1 MPTFLPSN
9 KHDLH
14 HLRAPVPKNA
24 SPRVLEAKNHV
35 VAMMGEF
42 VGTTLFILFCLGGTH
57 VAQLPAL
64 SITST
69 SEGTINTSS
78 LFYISLSFGL
88 SLAVNVWI
96 FFRVSGGLFN
106 PAVSLGMVLGG
117 ALPPLRGLLLTVSQV
132 LGGLAGSAI
141 ADALVPGK
149 LNAGCALGGGTSI
162 VQGLFIE
169 VFMTALLMLTIFFLA
184 AEKNKATPMA
194 PLGIGMA
201 LFIAEIFSVY
211 YTGGALNP
219 ARAFGPAV
227 VTHTFPVYHWIYWVG
242 PGLGA
247 LMATGFYKLLKWLE
261 YETVQQ
267 ADDGQSYEDGERP
280 DPETRDGE
288 AARVESTDK
297 PRAQQP
303 SEAVYDLQSAA
314 RINTRLERI
323 EVLLSQVLE
332 AQAAQ
337 AAQAARAM

>member
-1 MPTFLPSN
+1 MLTFLPSN

-14 HLRAPVPKNA
+14 HLKAPVPKNA
-24 SPRVLEAKNHV
+24 SPRVLAAKNHV

-42 VGTTLFILFCLGGTH
+42 VGTTLFILFCLGGDS
-57 VAQLPAL
+57 VAQLSAL
-64 SITST
+64 SITSAN
-69 SEGTINTSS
+69 EGAINTSS

-88 SLAVNVWI
+88 SLAVNVWV

-117 ALPPLRGLLLTVSQV
+117 ALPPLRGLLLTFSQI

-184 AEKNKATPMA
+184 AEKNKATPLA

-227 VTHTFPVYHWIYWVG
+227 VTHTFPGYHWIYWVG

-261 YETVQQ
+261 YETVLQ
-267 ADDGQSYEDGERP
+267 ADDGQSYEEGEGP
-280 DPETRDGE
+280 DSEVRDGK
-288 AARVESTDK
+288 AARVESSEK
-297 PRAQQP
+297 GRAHQH
-303 SEAVYDLQSAA
+303 SEGMCDLSSSTS
-314 RINTRLERI
+314 INTRLERI
-323 EVLLSQVLE
+323 EMLLGQVLE
-332 AQAAQ
+332 VQ
-337 AAQAARAM
+337 AAQAARTM